1 MQISGSSPEKVDW
14 NVKMYNFCLVGKGKL
29 SILAS

>member
-1 MQISGSSPEKVDW
+1 MQISGSSPENVDRDI
-14 NVKMYNFCLVGKGKL
+14 KMYNFCLVGKGKL